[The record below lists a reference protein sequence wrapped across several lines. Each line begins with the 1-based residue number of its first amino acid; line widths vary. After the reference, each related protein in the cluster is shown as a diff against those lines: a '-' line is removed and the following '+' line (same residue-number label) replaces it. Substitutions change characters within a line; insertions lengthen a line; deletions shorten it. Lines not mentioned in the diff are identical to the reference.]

1 MSEIIISE
9 LDKYIEFANKNST
22 QQQLEFLLKKIPERG
37 GFNNLLQSQY
47 IFLIK
52 VYIGKILEL
61 YDASDATQGLQKTA
75 AVRRILHILENK
87 NIDLEDYSGLN
98 YDSAIQD
105 CRSTAIYFI
114 TVYKNIKQDRLNKHK
129 DNIR

>member
-1 MSEIIISE
+1 MSE

-22 QQQLEFLLKKIPERG
+22 QQQLEFLLKKISERG
-37 GFNNLLQSQY
+37 GFNNLLLSQY

-52 VYIGKILEL
+52 VYIGKTLEL
-61 YDASDATQGLQKTA
+61 YDESDEIQWVLKSA

-87 NIDLEDYSGLN
+87 NIDLEDYSELN

-105 CRSTAIYFI
+105 CRSIATYFI
-114 TVYKNIKQDRLNKHK
+114 TVYKNMKQDRLNKHK
-129 DNIR
+129 DNTR

>member
-1 MSEIIISE
+1 MSE
-9 LDKYIEFANKNST
+9 LDKYIEFANKDST

-37 GFNNLLQSQY
+37 VFNNLLPSQY

-61 YDASDATQGLQKTA
+61 YDESDATQGQQKRA
-75 AVRRILHILENK
+75 AVRRILTVLKNK
-87 NIDLEDYSGLN
+87 NIDLEDYSKLN

-105 CRSTAIYFI
+105 TRSTAIYFI
-114 TVYKNIKQDRLNKHK
+114 TVYKNIKEDRLNGYAG
-129 DNIR
+129 